1 MENFSHTW
9 PEVLFSSSDP
19 KVSQALH
26 RGVKAGQL
34 IKLATRVYTSN
45 LKDTPENI
53 VKRNLYHILGNL
65 FPGAV
70 LSHRTALEGGPS
82 AEGLIVLSYKYS
94 KPYLLPGFRVHL
106 MKGHG
111 PLEGDT
117 PFMGPL
123 FLASRERAL
132 LENLQPSRHTKN
144 GYSTTVPRTFIEQLL
159 DKACRVY
166 GTAELNVI
174 RDRAR
179 VIASTLDMNREFE
192 QLDALIGTL
201 LGTQSVGLH
210 TEAGVARAA
219 GPPIDT
225 QRLELFASLLA
236 QLKATVLAKR
246 SSTIHSEKTLQN
258 FAFFEAYFS
267 NYIEGIQFEVEE
279 ARAIVFGGKQMPT
292 RPQDAHDVLGTFK
305 LASSRH
311 EMNRTPT
318 SVENLFQLL
327 QERHLVLLGARPE
340 KNPGFFKEERNRV
353 GSMVFVDPTLVKGTL
368 AKAFDLY
375 QTLEPGIARA
385 IFIMFVIAEVHPF
398 LDGNGKIARIMM
410 NAELEKA
417 NECRIIIPTVFREDY
432 ILTLRRLSN
441 GRDPLPYIKML
452 CKTQAFTQTID
463 FSDYQDGLK
472 QLEAC
477 NAFMDSL
484 EGKLR
489 F

>member
-26 RGVKAGQL
+26 RGIKAGQL

-106 MKGHG
+106 TKGHG

-117 PFMGPL
+117 PFMGSL

-132 LENLQPSRHTKN
+132 LENLQSSRTKN
-144 GYSTTVPRTFIEQLL
+144 GYSKTVPRTFIEQLL

-179 VIASTLDMNREFE
+179 VIAPTLDMNREFQ

-201 LGTQSVGLH
+201 LGTQSIGLH
-210 TEAGVARAA
+210 TAAAIARAE
-219 GPPIDT
+219 GTPYDT
-225 QRLELFASLLA
+225 QRLELFASLVA
-236 QLKATVLAKR
+236 HLKATVLPKR
-246 SSTIHSEKTLQN
+246 SSTIHSEKTLQH

-267 NYIEGIQFEVEE
+267 NYIEGTQFEVEE
-279 ARAIVFGGKQMPT
+279 ARAIVFSGKQMPT

-305 LASSRH
+305 LVSSH
-311 EMNRTPT
+311 NEMNRTPT

-385 IFIMFVIAEVHPF
+385 IFMMFVIAEVHPF
-398 LDGNGKIARIMM
+398 LDGNGRIARIMM

-417 NECRIIIPTVFREDY
+417 SECRIIIPTVFREDY

-441 GRDPLPYIKML
+441 AQDPSPYIKML
-452 CKTQAFTQTID
+452 CKAQAFTHSID
-463 FSDYQDGLK
+463 FSDYQDSLK
-472 QLEAC
+472 QLEQC
-477 NAFMDSL
+477 NAFMDPS